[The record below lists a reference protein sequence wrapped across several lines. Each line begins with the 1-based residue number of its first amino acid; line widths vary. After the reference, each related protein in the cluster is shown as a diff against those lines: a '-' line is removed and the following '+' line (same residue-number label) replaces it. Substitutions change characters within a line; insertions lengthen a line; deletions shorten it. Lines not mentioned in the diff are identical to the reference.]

1 MRSFRRSVA
10 IATLLIASVGFI
22 HAQQPVAPSKTTQNT
37 TASKAA
43 AKASAATPAV
53 EPMDIN
59 TASADQLKTIPG
71 IGDAY
76 AKRIV
81 DGRPYSAKNQL
92 ATKGILPQ
100 GVYDKVKDQIV
111 AHRPAKK

>member
-1 MRSFRRSVA
+1 MRFFHRHVA
-10 IATLLIASVGFI
+10 LATLLIASAGFL
-22 HAQQPVAPSKTTQNT
+22 HAQQPVPPSQTTQNS

-53 EPMDIN
+53 APMDIN

-81 DGRPYSAKNQL
+81 DGRAYTAKNQL

-111 AHRPAKK
+111 AKHAAKK